1 MWQRWQMK
9 VYLVGDCGPE
19 HDSLYEI
26 YLNKDKAL
34 AAFQELRLNLLEHAK
49 NGLQSSKEDA
59 EKRVESGVWYG
70 GEKMSEES
78 IQYFKNIIEKGDDM
92 YLEMIKNLSEED
104 PEKIDNYPQETPY
117 IKEQEV
123 IE

>member
-1 MWQRWQMK
+1 MK

-78 IQYFKNIIEKGDDM
+78 IQYFKNIIEKGEDM